1 MKKIGCIIIAAVLI
15 SSLSACKSNEI
26 VNNISSDTVTTS
38 SEIIPQE
45 SEVSSIEEQTS
56 SVESVVS
63 EPIISK
69 PPTTSSKPVQPTPPP
84 APPVQTPPVTNEPAT
99 ISYTP
104 KVVSPGNTYTGLPVL
119 EPKQYIINDI
129 SNSRGLSTVRNGFSF
144 GVAKNGAP
152 HSITVNNQNTFDG
165 YNLNTLAWDNKT
177 PEKILYLTFDCGY
190 KYLDLTDRL
199 LDTLKEK
206 NVKAAF
212 FCTLD
217 YLEDDPNAVCRM
229 ISEGHIVGNHSTT
242 HPDFSKISRAKI
254 AEEVLGANNF
264 LRVNY
269 GYESPYFRFPSGA
282 YTHSALD
289 VVYQTGHRSIFWSVA
304 YADWDP
310 NNQIGT
316 EKAFEQ
322 VTSRLHPGAV
332 ILLHST
338 SPDNVQILS
347 RVIDYALSQGY
358 QFRSLDQYAYW
369 N

>member
-15 SSLSACKSNEI
+15 SSLSACRSNEI

-45 SEVSSIEEQTS
+45 SEVSSIEEETS

-63 EPIISK
+63 EPMPSEV
-69 PPTTSSKPVQPTPPP
+69 PTTPSKPVQTVPPP
-84 APPVQTPPVTNEPAT
+84 APPVTNEPAT
-99 ISYTP
+99 ISYIP
-104 KVVSPGNTYTGLPVL
+104 KVVSPGSTYTGLPVL
-119 EPKQYIINDI
+119 AAKQYIINDI
-129 SNSRGLSTVRNGFSF
+129 NNSRGLSTVKNGFSF

-152 HSITVNNQNTFDG
+152 HSITVNNQNTFDS

-190 KYLDLTDRL
+190 KYLDLTERI

-242 HPDFSKISRAKI
+242 HTDFSKISRAKV

-282 YTHSALD
+282 YSHSALD
-289 VVYQTGHRSIFWSVA
+289 VVYQTGHRSVFWSVA

-310 NNQIGT
+310 DNQIGT

-338 SPDNVQILS
+338 SPDNVAILS
-347 RVIDYALSQGY
+347 QVIDYAHSQGY
-358 QFRSLDQYAYW
+358 QFRTLDQYAFW